1 MQFQGRLAIA
11 TIAAVGCAMGA
22 AVPASAQPAP
32 TSNDTP
38 EEIAKDAARDLK
50 DNRFYNKPGA
60 TRAQYDADWQECR
73 LIARGSKIING
84 STTYYNPA
92 LYNPSISPLAAGVG
106 GGIGAAIGAA
116 IAEGIQRRENRKRCL
131 MIKGWRMVKLPEG
144 QAASVAALG
153 DAEKQAYFNRIVGAE
168 KVEGDVES
176 LTRFSPPDDPALTI
190 APALA
195 GAPTLFVHKNP
206 EKAVLPALE
215 PGQGAIVMAFR
226 RNGGAAAGRS
236 GMVQLFRYD
245 QEKGD
250 LIYQPRDWKKKGD
263 KTTYTLSVASGDK
276 KAPYELRVIPVTAGD
291 YVLNGASVGAGV
303 VPTSSYCF
311 GAPMIHVEA
320 GQYAYLGDAS
330 PFMGAKLADGSKMFG
345 MIYSRHFG
353 VAREAMAKLRPDI
366 AGKMVE
372 APIHNRATY
381 SCAAVMMDRF
391 DWPGMTDLAA
401 AATQAAA
408 AAEPAVDPA
417 TESMP
422 ADTAVEPT
430 AESAPVEPAAEG
442 DSPTR

>member
-1 MQFQGRLAIA
+1 MKWNDVRTAVVS
-11 TIAAVGCAMGA
+11 IAAVGVGLGLAGA
-22 AVPASAQPAP
+22 AQAQPAP
-32 TSNDTP
+32 TSDDTP

-116 IAEGIQRRENRKRCL
+116 IAEGIQRRDNRKRCL
-131 MIKGWRMVKLPEG
+131 MIKGWRLVKLPDN
-144 QAASVAALG
+144 QANSVAEMG

-168 KVEGDVES
+168 TVDGSIE
-176 LTRFSPPDDPALTI
+176 TRTSFAQPDDPALAI

-195 GAPTLFVHKNP
+195 GAPTLFIHKDP
-206 EKAVLPALE
+206 VKAVLPPLE
-215 PGQGAIVMAFR
+215 PGQGAIVLAFR

-245 QEKGD
+245 PAKGD

-263 KTTYTLSVASGDK
+263 KTSYVVTVASGDR

-291 YVLNGASVGAGV
+291 YVLNGGSVGPAV
-303 VPTSSYCF
+303 QPTSSNCF
-311 GAPMIHVEA
+311 GAPVMRVEA

-330 PFMGAKLADGSKMFG
+330 PFMGEKLADGSKLFG
-345 MIYSRHFG
+345 MIYSRNFDI
-353 VAREAMAKLRPDI
+353 ARDAMAKLRPDI
-366 AGKMVE
+366 ALKMVE
-372 APIHNRATY
+372 PTIHNHATY
-381 SCAAVMMDRF
+381 SCAAVTMDRF
-391 DWPGMTDLAA
+391 DWPGMSDLSAA
-401 AATQAAA
+401 EAATASTSATPP
-408 AAEPAVDPA
+408 AEPASGAAPDAPA
-417 TESMP
+417 TDAE
-422 ADTAVEPT
+422 AQAPT
-430 AESAPVEPAAEG
+430 Q
-442 DSPTR
+442 